1 MIHQV
6 REHCR
11 GLLSS
16 VVGIPDGG
24 YAGLAAGAG
33 AGWMKE
39 EFELLG
45 VAFEDRGRL
54 TTSAGRA
61 AVVAR
66 HGPRGAPSRRRHRP
80 GMGRPHRP
88 LARFWLAGSPR
99 TYCTASSSARF
110 IALVAVGLRLCQ

>member
-1 MIHQV
+1 LGTFAGISVLAMIHQV

-16 VVGIPDGG
+16 VVGTPDGG

-33 AGWMKE
+33 AGWMKK

-66 HGPRGAPSRRRHRP
+66 HGPRGGLGGDTAQECVARIDRWPGSGSPVHHRP
-80 GMGRPHRP
+80 
-88 LARFWLAGSPR
+88 
-99 TYCTASSSARF
+99 
-110 IALVAVGLRLCQ
+110 IAPWYSRL